1 VIGFPRRAG
10 SAPGVGMWTRGI
22 WRALLS
28 FVVLVLLSSCGTS
41 STQRTPVSSA
51 APTVPTRSATTTPVV
66 PKLTVTPSG
75 LVLQPPQVT
84 LSAQAGEQAGNI
96 GSYFW
101 VHESGLAAEG
111 HASGFPAQQPAL
123 TLHTGETAHFRFS
136 GGPAPTRLTVAAY
149 TKDENTS
156 TIGANN
162 TPGFVIKT
170 SPVTTTT
177 LQLSGDTAS
186 WPVSLAPGQYY
197 LVLHAEWPAP
207 AKNPVPGRQP
217 SADYAFTITVQ

>member
-1 VIGFPRRAG
+1 MRKRE
-10 SAPGVGMWTRGI
+10 I
-22 WRALLS
+22 WQALIP
-28 FVVLVLLSSCGTS
+28 FVVLVLLSSCSTS
-41 STQRTPVSSA
+41 PTQRTPLSSA
-51 APTVPTRSATTTPVV
+51 ASTVPARSATTTPVT
-66 PKLTVTPSG
+66 PRLTVTPSG

-84 LSAQAGEQAGNI
+84 LSAQVGEQAGNI
-96 GSYFW
+96 GPYFW

-111 HASGFPAQQPAL
+111 HASGFPAQHPAL
-123 TLHTGETAHFRFS
+123 TLHTGETARFRFS

-149 TKDENTS
+149 PQAENTS

-177 LQLSGDTAS
+177 LQMSGDTAS
-186 WPVSLAPGQYY
+186 WLVSLGPGQYY